1 MLDRFCI
8 AIFLF
13 HLPILFLPKD
23 GLLGGIAFGGMILF
37 YGIFAR
43 TKLTF
48 VLGVIICM
56 SYFYIVQVAKN
67 AENITASK
75 QLTQFKIS
83 KILKQTDYQT
93 AIATLQSGEN
103 IYLNWQA
110 EQPLLLDQYYQ
121 AELNLR
127 PLSTR
132 SNIGNFDRQR
142 WYFANY
148 INMTATVRKVEQFV
162 QTEKSFRTDRLNK
175 VKAETESLSTQGL
188 LLALAF
194 GERAWLETKHWEQ
207 FQQTATAHLIAISGL
222 HIGLAMLFGFYL
234 AKSVQWLCLKSR
246 LEWLQAVGFS
256 LYFARAIGFLTAFV
270 YSYLAGFAVPTVR
283 ALFAIAFV
291 LLCQCLRRHYT
302 AWQFWW
308 RIVALLVV
316 IDPLSL
322 LSDSFWLSVLA
333 VASLILWYQV
343 FPLSRFIS
351 DGTRKKMTKFNRLWL
366 SLLHL
371 QTGIWLVFSPVQLY
385 FFEGVSAFALLAN
398 LIIVPLYSFLLVPL
412 ILFSLLTD
420 NLFATWQLADYLAQ
434 SSLWLLAPLS
444 NAWITLSYWQ
454 QWQLLSLNLLVL
466 LCLYC
471 KLYGLA
477 YKKWLSAI
485 ALSIL
490 FNLSFY
496 LHKWAYQTK
505 AEWIMFDVGQGLA
518 MALIDE
524 QNKAVIYDTGSSW
537 QSNDGERNS
546 MAKLE
551 ILPYLKRNGISVE
564 AIFLSHDDNDH
575 SGGVMDLLSA
585 YPNARLISS
594 SKVRYHN
601 VEPEPC
607 IQGKSWQ
614 FGKWYLSA
622 IYPIHLV
629 ERAKNHDS
637 CVILAKNDRLQILL
651 TGDSGTEQERQFAP
665 NVGKIDFL
673 QVGHHGSKSSTS
685 ETLLVLTEPK
695 YALISA
701 GRWNAWK
708 LPNKQVVERL
718 RRKGIKVLNT
728 AEVGMVRVKFYQDN
742 TEIEQGREHYSAWY
756 KQFYADK
763 VSKK

>member
-1 MLDRFCI
+1 MLDRICI

-23 GLLGGIAFGGMILF
+23 GLLGGIAFGGIILL
-37 YGIFAR
+37 YGIYIRA
-43 TKLTF
+43 KLTF

-56 SYFYIVQVAKN
+56 SYFHIIQVAKN

-75 QLTQFKIS
+75 QLIQFKIS

-93 AIATLQSGEN
+93 AIGTLQTGEN

-110 EQPLLLDQYYQ
+110 EQPLLLEQYYQ

-127 PLSTR
+127 PISAR
-132 SNIGNFDRQR
+132 NNIGNFDRQR
-142 WYFANY
+142 WYFANH
-148 INMTATVRKVEQFV
+148 INMTATVRQVEKLV
-162 QTEKSFRTDRLNK
+162 QRENTFRTNWLSS
-175 VKAETESLSTQGL
+175 VKAETETLPTQGL

-194 GERAWLETKHWEQ
+194 GERAWLEPEQWEL

-222 HIGLAMLFGFYL
+222 HIGLAMLFGFYM
-234 AKSVQWLCLKSR
+234 AKSLQWLCLKSR

-256 LYFARAIGFLTAFV
+256 LYFARAIGFLTAFA

-333 VASLILWYQV
+333 VASLILWYQF
-343 FPLSRFIS
+343 FPLSCVIS
-351 DGTRKKMTKFNRLWL
+351 DEIRKKMTKFNRLWL

-371 QTGIWLVFSPVQLY
+371 QIGIWLIFSPVQLY
-385 FFEGVSAFALLAN
+385 FFEGVSAFALFAN

-434 SSLWLLAPLS
+434 GSLWLLAPLS
-444 NAWITLSYWQ
+444 NAWFTLSYWQ

-477 YKKWLSAI
+477 YEKWLSAI

-496 LHKWAYQTK
+496 LYKWAYQTK

-637 CVILAKNDRLQILL
+637 CVILAKNDRLQIVL
-651 TGDSGTEQERQFAP
+651 TGDSGIEQERQFAP
-665 NVGKIDFL
+665 NIGKVNFL

-685 ETLLVLTEPK
+685 ETLLALTEPK

-708 LPNKQVVERL
+708 LPNKQVVGRL
-718 RRKGIKVLNT
+718 ERKGIKVLNT
-728 AEVGMVRVKFYQDN
+728 AEVGMVRVKFYENFFD
-742 TEIEQGREHYSAWY
+742 IEQARSDYSAWY
-756 KQFYADK
+756 KQQY
-763 VSKK
+763 

>member
-1 MLDRFCI
+1 MMLDRFCI
-8 AIFLF
+8 ALFLF
-13 HLPILFLPKD
+13 HLPILLLPRDWLIAGITLGGVILIYSIYVRAKLIF
-23 GLLGGIAFGGMILF
+23 LLGM
-37 YGIFAR
+37 
-43 TKLTF
+43 
-48 VLGVIICM
+48 IICV
-56 SYFYIVQVAKN
+56 SYFHIFQVAKN
-67 AENITASK
+67 VENITASK
-75 QLTQFKIS
+75 QNTQFKIS

-93 AIATLQSGEN
+93 AIATLPTGEN

-110 EQPLLLDQYYQ
+110 EQPLLLNHYYQ
-121 AELNLR
+121 AELTLR
-127 PLSTR
+127 PISAR
-132 SNIGNFDRQR
+132 SNISNFDRQR
-142 WYFANY
+142 WYFANH
-148 INMTATVRKVEQFV
+148 IHMTATARKVEKLAQI
-162 QTEKSFRTDRLNK
+162 ESSFRTDWLHK
-175 VKAETESLSTQGL
+175 VKADTENLPTQGL

-194 GERAWLETKHWEQ
+194 GERAWLKTADWGL

-234 AKSVQWLCLKSR
+234 AKSLQWFCLKSR
-246 LEWLQAVGFS
+246 LKWLQAVGFS
-256 LYFARAIGFLTAFV
+256 LYFARIVGFLTAFV
-270 YSYLAGFAVPTVR
+270 YSYLAGFAEPTVR

-291 LLCQCLRRHYT
+291 LLCQYLRRHYT
-302 AWQFWW
+302 AWQLWW

-333 VASLILWYQV
+333 VVSLILWYQI
-343 FPLSRFIS
+343 FPLNRFIS
-351 DGTRKKMTKFNRLWL
+351 DETRKKMMKFNRLWL

-371 QTGIWLVFSPVQLY
+371 QIGIWLVFSPVQLY

-420 NLFATWQLADYLAQ
+420 NLFSTWQLADYLAQ
-434 SSLWLLAPLS
+434 ESLWLLTPLS
-444 NAWITLSYWQ
+444 NAWFTLSYWQ

-471 KLYGLA
+471 KVYELS
-477 YKKWLSAI
+477 YKKWLSAVT
-485 ALSIL
+485 LSIL

-496 LHKWAYQTK
+496 LHKWASQAK
-505 AEWIMFDVGQGLA
+505 SEWIMFDVGQGLA
-518 MALIDE
+518 MALIYE

-537 QSNDGERNS
+537 QSGDGKINS

-575 SGGVMDLLSA
+575 SGGVVDLLSA

-594 SKVRYHN
+594 SKVRYRN
-601 VEPEPC
+601 VAPEPC

-614 FGKWYLSA
+614 FGEWHLSA
-622 IYPIHLV
+622 FYPSQIV

-637 CVILAKNDRLQILL
+637 CIILAKNDRLQILL
-651 TGDSGTEQERQFAP
+651 TGDSGIEQERRFAP
-665 NVGKIDFL
+665 NIRKIDFL

-685 ETLLVLTEPK
+685 ETLLALAEPQF
-695 YALISA
+695 AFISA
-701 GRWNAWK
+701 GRWNPWK

-718 RRKGIKVLNT
+718 ERKGIEVLNT
-728 AEVGMVRVKFYQDN
+728 AKVGMIRVKFYQNSFKIMQARDLF
-742 TEIEQGREHYSAWY
+742 SPWY
-756 KQFYADK
+756 KQFY
-763 VSKK
+763 